1 MLNQTSDNNKRIAKN
16 TLLLYFRMLFMMLVS
31 LYTSRVV
38 LNTLGVVDFGINN
51 VVGGVIT
58 MLGFLTGSLG
68 AASSRYIT
76 FDLGKGDMGVMKR
89 TFGNIKSIHY
99 ILAGVILLVGE
110 TLGLWFMSTQLQ
122 IPAERETAAFWVYQ
136 FSILSAM
143 IAVISVPYNS
153 TIIAHEK
160 MSAFA
165 YVSLLEV
172 TLKLLV
178 VYLLWIS
185 PIDKLIAYALLLVV
199 VAVLIRLVYGF
210 YCKRH
215 FYEATYHFVIDKA
228 LTKEMTSFAG
238 WNFFTNTCY
247 IFNTQG
253 VNLLINSFFGLTL
266 NAARGI
272 ATQVDTAIM
281 QFVNNFM
288 TALNPQI
295 TKSYAAGEYENMN
308 NLICRGAKFSFYL
321 VLLFTLPVY
330 LETEYI
336 LRLWLKIVPDN
347 TVVFLRLTMIGSM
360 VSMLG
365 NTGYVACMATGNIK
379 RYVLILT
386 TIGCLVFPLTWLA
399 FSFGL
404 PAESAY
410 FAFVL
415 VYLGVDIIRL
425 FLMKQML
432 NFTPWMFVK
441 NVVFPI
447 SIVTLFAFV
456 VPTWLHFQM
465 EAGFV
470 RLIVVIIASSL
481 SSVFC
486 IEMFGLSSDERYF
499 INSKVKGIIKKIY
512 K

>member
-1 MLNQTSDNNKRIAKN
+1 MSDVSSSTRLAKN
-16 TLLLYFRMLFMMLVS
+16 TLLLYMRTILVMAISLF
-31 LYTSRVV
+31 TSRVV
-38 LNTLGVVDFGINN
+38 LNTLGVEDYGIYN
-51 VVGGVIT
+51 VVGGMVAMFAVI
-58 MLGFLTGSLG
+58 SG
-68 AASSRYIT
+68 ALSSSISRYIT
-76 FDLGKGDMGVMKR
+76 FELGKGNDPEKLNAIFSTSV
-89 TFGNIKSIHY
+89 NIQ
-99 ILAGVILLVGE
+99 VGIAFIIAVLGE
-110 TLGLWFMSTQLQ
+110 IIGLWFIYNKMTV
-122 IPAERETAAFWVYQ
+122 PPDRVTAAIWVLQ
-136 FSILSAM
+136 CSLLTFCVNL
-143 IAVISVPYNS
+143 ISVPYNAS
-153 TIIAHEK
+153 IIAHEK

-172 TLKLLV
+172 TLKLMV
-178 VYLLWIS
+178 VYLLWVS
-185 PIDKLIAYALLLVV
+185 PIDKLVAYAILLVV
-199 VAVLIRLVYGF
+199 VSIIIRFVYGI
-210 YCKRH
+210 YCSRH
-215 FYEATYHFVIDKA
+215 FEESKYHFVVDKQ

-272 ATQVDTAIM
+272 ATQVDSAIM

-295 TKSYAAGEYENMN
+295 TKSYAAGEYDNMN
-308 NLICRGAKFSFYL
+308 NLVCRGAKFSFYL

-336 LRLWLKIVPDN
+336 LRMWLKIVPDH

-386 TIGCLVFPLTWLA
+386 TVGCLVFPLTWLA
-399 FSFGL
+399 FTIGL
-404 PAESAY
+404 PAEAAY
-410 FAFVL
+410 ASYIL

-432 NFTPWMFVK
+432 NFSPLMFLREVILPITVVTVIAFILPMVVHSVMEEGIIRLLLVLCVSTLSSIICIEIFGLNSKERNFINGKVK
-441 NVVFPI
+441 N
-447 SIVTLFAFV
+447 
-456 VPTWLHFQM
+456 
-465 EAGFV
+465 
-470 RLIVVIIASSL
+470 II
-481 SSVFC
+481 
-486 IEMFGLSSDERYF
+486 
-499 INSKVKGIIKKIY
+499 NKIHR
-512 K
+512 

>member
-1 MLNQTSDNNKRIAKN
+1 MRTILVMVI
-16 TLLLYFRMLFMMLVS
+16 TLF
-31 LYTSRVV
+31 TSRVV
-38 LNTLGVVDFGINN
+38 LNTLGVEDYGIYN
-51 VVGGVIT
+51 VVGGMVAMFAVI
-58 MLGFLTGSLG
+58 SG
-68 AASSRYIT
+68 ALSSSISRYIT
-76 FDLGKGDMGVMKR
+76 FELGKGNDPKR
-89 TFGNIKSIHY
+89 LNAIFSTSVNIQIGIS
-99 ILAGVILLVGE
+99 LLIAVLGE
-110 TLGLWFMSTQLQ
+110 IIGIWFIYNKMT
-122 IPAERETAAFWVYQ
+122 IPAERVSAAFWVLQ
-136 FSILSAM
+136 CSLLSFC
-143 IAVISVPYNS
+143 INLISVPYNAC
-153 TIIAHEK
+153 IIAHEK

-185 PIDKLIAYALLLVV
+185 PIDKLVAYAILLV
-199 VAVLIRLVYGF
+199 AVSIIIRLVYGI

-215 FYEATYHFVIDKA
+215 FSEANYHFIVDKS

-295 TKSYAAGEYENMN
+295 TKSYAAGEYDHMN
-308 NLICRGAKFSFYL
+308 SLVCRGAKFSFFL

-336 LRLWLKIVPDN
+336 LRLWLKIVPEH

-386 TIGCLVFPLTWLA
+386 TVGCLVFPLTWIA
-399 FSFGL
+399 FTFGF
-404 PAESAY
+404 PAEAAY
-410 FAFVL
+410 ASYIL

-432 NFTPWMFVK
+432 EFSPLMFVK
-441 NVVFPI
+441 GVIMPI
-447 SIVTLFAFV
+447 AIVTIFAFITPYAV
-456 VPTWLHFQM
+456 HCFF
-465 EAGFV
+465 EESFV
-470 RLIVVIIASSL
+470 RLLAVVAVSTISSII
-481 SSVFC
+481 C
-486 IEMFGLSSDERYF
+486 IELFGLTASERTF
-499 INSKVKGIIKKIY
+499 INNKLKSIIKKIHR
-512 K
+512 

>member
-1 MLNQTSDNNKRIAKN
+1 MGNISNTTRVAKN
-16 TLLLYFRMLFMMLVS
+16 TLLLYMRTILVMVISLF
-31 LYTSRVV
+31 TSRVV
-38 LNTLGVVDFGINN
+38 LNTLGVENFGIYN
-51 VVGGVIT
+51 VVGGMVAMFAVI
-58 MLGFLTGSLG
+58 SG
-68 AASSRYIT
+68 ALSSSISRYIT
-76 FDLGKGDMGVMKR
+76 VELGKGNDLRRLSIIFSTSV
-89 TFGNIKSIHY
+89 NIQIVIA
-99 ILAGVILLVGE
+99 IL
-110 TLGLWFMSTQLQ
+110 
-122 IPAERETAAFWVYQ
+122 
-136 FSILSAM
+136 
-143 IAVISVPYNS
+143 IAVLGEIIGLGYIFNKMTIPFERINAAIWVLQCSLLIFCVNLVSVPYNAC
-153 TIIAHEK
+153 IIAHEK

-165 YVSLLEV
+165 YVSLLEI

-215 FYEATYHFVIDKA
+215 FKEATYHFVIDKA

-238 WNFFTNTCY
+238 WNFLTNTSY

-272 ATQVDTAIM
+272 ATQVDAAIM

-347 TVVFLRLTMIGSM
+347 TVVFLCLCWEIQD
-360 VSMLG
+360 MLH
-365 NTGYVACMATGNIK
+365 VW
-379 RYVLILT
+379 R
-386 TIGCLVFPLTWLA
+386 
-399 FSFGL
+399 
-404 PAESAY
+404 
-410 FAFVL
+410 
-415 VYLGVDIIRL
+415 
-425 FLMKQML
+425 Q
-432 NFTPWMFVK
+432 
-441 NVVFPI
+441 
-447 SIVTLFAFV
+447 
-456 VPTWLHFQM
+456 
-465 EAGFV
+465 
-470 RLIVVIIASSL
+470 VI
-481 SSVFC
+481 
-486 IEMFGLSSDERYF
+486 
-499 INSKVKGIIKKIY
+499 
-512 K
+512 